1 MGPIVLRAVLSLTFL
16 LGTSC
21 SGGLVFAQSE
31 ADPPTFAHF
40 RPLWDHLRSDIQSA
54 EVHFRVYYSVKP
66 AGPCDDQRL
75 HELIDQYE
83 LANSAS
89 RVEEFLKE
97 FSGAAKLTAPDRVH
111 RQNGDRT
118 RQEFGQ
124 SIYIEDS
131 DYFMIRKDA
140 NRQIAAYYRGGS
152 TIGIPRLE
160 HIRRLP
166 NTDYEPQRITR
177 TGVTATLSSQSVL
190 NVRGQ
195 EFPVEAEYE
204 CDWDSGIPIRF
215 RRRVDGRLLSETH
228 LFNLTEYTGNVTFPE
243 CAMKVNYV
251 PGQVTPQVQ
260 QLTLYVVDE
269 ARFNVGVP
277 DNLFVMSKPV
287 GMTVLDYRFPGSA
300 QDLGVTQQEVADI
313 RKVLP
318 ATSRA
323 MSAFVAPEWSMR
335 RRLFF
340 LANGI
345 LMIGLSIWLWRRAIR
360 TS

>member
-1 MGPIVLRAVLSLTFL
+1 MLRAVLLLIFL
-16 LGTSC
+16 LGASR
-21 SGGLVFAQSE
+21 SGALVFSQSE
-31 ADPPTFAHF
+31 TDPPTSAHF

-54 EVHFRVYYSVKP
+54 EVHFRVYYAVKP

-75 HELIDQYE
+75 RELIDQYE
-83 LANSAS
+83 LAESAS

-97 FSGAAKLTAPDRVH
+97 FSGSAKLTAPERVH
-111 RQNGDRT
+111 HQNGDRT
-118 RQEFGQ
+118 RQEFGK

-160 HIRRLP
+160 HIRRVP
-166 NTDYEPQRITR
+166 NSDYEPQRITR

-204 CDWDSGIPIRF
+204 CDLDSGIPIRF
-215 RRRVDGRLLSETH
+215 RRRIDGRLHSETH
-228 LFNLTEYTGNVTFPE
+228 VFNLTEYAGDVTFPE
-243 CAMKVNYV
+243 CALEVNYV

-269 ARFNVGVP
+269 AHFNVGVP

-287 GMTVLDYRFPGSA
+287 GMTVLDYRFPNSVR
-300 QDLGVTQQEVADI
+300 DLGVMQQEVADI
-313 RKVLP
+313 RKILP
-318 ATSRA
+318 ATSPA
-323 MSAFVAPEWSMR
+323 MPALVAPEWSMR
-335 RRLFF
+335 RRLIF
-340 LANGI
+340 LASGI
-345 LMIGLSIWLWRRAIR
+345 LMFGLSIWLWRRATR